1 MLQRNHLFERVWISY
16 CCVVLVCSPIVGCN
30 RDSWLKHLGY
40 DRASLLKKYTP
51 QDDEAFALHAV
62 DLLFQDRYDEIEN
75 SLDPIIRTGD
85 THEHLVEM
93 SHLFPSKPISVKTV
107 EARTIRSL
115 DSRTTT
121 MTVEYEFSQ
130 SWLLAQVVILTKNG
144 LKTITG
150 FSVNPTPE
158 PIEVMNEFTFDDKGF
173 SQYAGL
179 FLALWVAGLTLYA
192 FVVCARMNIGKK
204 KWVWMVAMLVGIG
217 QLTVNWTTGQ
227 WFFTPFALQ
236 TLFPLGASCTPYGP
250 WMLHIYS
257 PVAAIAFLR
266 LRKGFRAETLPL
278 HIASDPDPTTEGPA

>member
-1 MLQRNHLFERVWISY
+1 
-16 CCVVLVCSPIVGCN
+16 
-30 RDSWLKHLGY
+30 
-40 DRASLLKKYTP
+40 
-51 QDDEAFALHAV
+51 
-62 DLLFQDRYDEIEN
+62 
-75 SLDPIIRTGD
+75 
-85 THEHLVEM
+85 
-93 SHLFPSKPISVKTV
+93 
-107 EARTIRSL
+107 
-115 DSRTTT
+115 
-121 MTVEYEFSQ
+121 
-130 SWLLAQVVILTKNG
+130 
-144 LKTITG
+144 
-150 FSVNPTPE
+150 
-158 PIEVMNEFTFDDKGF
+158 MNEFTFDDKGF

-217 QLTVNWTTGQ
+217 RAYLNWTTGQ

-278 HIASDPDPTTEGPA
+278 HIASTQIRQQRVRHKTEVKSCLHSLPGRSRKSRPNPLDFKAHRSI